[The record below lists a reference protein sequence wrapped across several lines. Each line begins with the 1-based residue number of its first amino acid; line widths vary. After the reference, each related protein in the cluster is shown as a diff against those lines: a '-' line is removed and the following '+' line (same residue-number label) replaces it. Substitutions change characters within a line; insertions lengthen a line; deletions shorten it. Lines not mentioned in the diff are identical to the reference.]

1 MASPF
6 KFFRKNQKLWLA
18 GLTIVAMGGFVV
30 LPTVVQMMGDGG
42 NAAAARKAVVTTTA
56 YGDINRITLEGL
68 RRDRQA
74 VLSFMNNVDMLV
86 RTKKQNWRTATVA
99 GNFQRRLSSDE
110 QHIVETWLLVNRA
123 EELGVVVDDAAVT
136 AFLQQITEGVVT
148 NDDLIGTGGEDRG
161 LLGRLELPES
171 QLFRLLKYELTALR
185 LQEIVFAGL
194 MPMTPGERW
203 DYYQRLNRMMRIE
216 LAEVPVQRFV
226 AGVADPDEA
235 TLKQFFDK
243 YKDQE
248 QAPESPEPGFQEPKR
263 VAVEYFKVDY
273 ERLFEPGELEKY
285 YEEHKEE
292 FKRPAAAKPAA
303 PEPDLKG
310 SLPGL
315 EDMPLDVPPAE
326 AAPAATP
333 EAPAPKTEAVKVE
346 ESAKPETEAK
356 PAEKP
361 EAEGASSEAPKP
373 DQAKPQEPKQDLP
386 EKKADDAPKPNDES
400 RAAGRPLFQLTA
412 YLAEEAPADQPA
424 EPAEDKPKD
433 DSPAEPKPEPAAEK
447 EKSDTAEAK
456 PAEEKKPDE
465 KPAEP
470 KPVEE
475 KKADEMP
482 AEAKE
487 AEPKAEAAPAKSE
500 PAQPAA
506 PEEKPTPAA
515 AGEKAEPTSVL
526 SEDKDKEKSEPLPE
540 YYTFDEVKSQIQSRL
555 APDKVE
561 KVFRALENQMTL
573 YHDAQIRYIRTQDDE
588 GKSLVEEPVK
598 PDFAKLAAQA
608 GIEAKTTELFSQ
620 REASDLNLDIAR
632 SNVTVGDRPTDFL
645 TYVFESLSEFRP
657 ARSQDVDGDYY
668 LFWKTRQESQRVPE
682 LSEPDVRA
690 TVVGAWKMIQA
701 RNPAHAEADRL
712 ASEARAKQQASKE
725 PIPLA
730 TALAGEQGVS
740 VQSTEPFTWFDPT
753 SIQLAMWGYGT
764 PTLSTIEIASSE
776 PKEGEKPAERETV
789 PLLGADFMQAVG
801 GLQPGDIGVA
811 WNRPKTVAYVVRMV
825 ETAPDAEELRR
836 SFLSSADPRQL
847 SVIASIERVRAYR
860 QWVESLEASAGLE
873 WQQ

>member
-1 MASPF
+1 
-6 KFFRKNQKLWLA
+6 
-18 GLTIVAMGGFVV
+18 MGGFVV
-30 LPTVVQMMGDGG
+30 LPTILQMMGGGG

-56 YGDINRITLEGL
+56 YGDVDRITMEGL

-74 VLSFMNNVDMLV
+74 VLSFLNRVDMLV
-86 RTKKQNWRTATVA
+86 RTKQQNWNAATVA
-99 GNFQRRLSSDE
+99 GTFQRRLLSDE
-110 QHIVETWLLVNRA
+110 RGIVETWLLVNRA
-123 EELGVVVDDAAVT
+123 KELGVVVDDLAVT
-136 AFLQQITEGVVT
+136 AFLQQVTEGVVT

-161 LLGRLELPES
+161 LLGSLELPES

-185 LQEIVFAGL
+185 LQDIVFAGL

-203 DYYQRLNRMMRIE
+203 DYYQRLNRKMRIE

-235 TLKQFFDK
+235 TLTQFFDK

-248 QAPESPEPGFQEPKR
+248 QVPESPEPGFQEPKR

-303 PEPDLKG
+303 PEADLKG

-346 ESAKPETEAK
+346 EPAKPVAEAK

-361 EAEGASSEAPKP
+361 EAKGASNEAPKS
-373 DQAKPQEPKQDLP
+373 DQAKPEEPKQDSP
-386 EKKADDAPKPNDES
+386 EKKADDAPKPSDES
-400 RAAGRPLFQLTA
+400 RAGNRPLFQLTA
-412 YLAEEAPADQPA
+412 YLAEETPADQPA
-424 EPAEDKPKD
+424 EPAEDKPKN

-447 EKSDTAEAK
+447 SDTAEAE
-456 PAEEKKPDE
+456 PADEKSAEPKPD
-465 KPAEP
+465 EP

-475 KKADEMP
+475 KKADEKP
-482 AEAKE
+482 APAKE
-487 AEPKAEAAPAKSE
+487 AEPKAEAAPAKPQ

-506 PEEKPTPAA
+506 PEEKPVPAA
-515 AGEKAEPTSVL
+515 AGEKAEATSVL
-526 SEDKDKEKSEPLPE
+526 SEDKEKFEPPLE

-555 APDKVE
+555 APDKIE
-561 KVFRALENQMTL
+561 KIFRPLENQMTL

-588 GKSLVEEPVK
+588 GKSLDEEPVK
-598 PDFAKLAAQA
+598 PDFAKLASEA

-645 TYVFESLSEFRP
+645 TFVFESLSEFRP
-657 ARSQDVDGDYY
+657 GRSQDVDGDYY

-682 LSEPDVRA
+682 LSEPDVR
-690 TVVGAWKMIQA
+690 TMVLDAWKMIQA
-701 RNPAHAEADRL
+701 RDAAQAEADRL
-712 ASEARAKQQASKE
+712 ASAARAKQEASKE
-725 PIPLA
+725 PVPLA

-753 SIQLAMWGYGT
+753 SIQLAMWGYGS
-764 PTLSTIEIASSE
+764 PRLSMIEIAVPE

-789 PLLGADFMQAVG
+789 PLLGSDFMQTAG
-801 GLQPGDIGVA
+801 GLQTGDIGVA
-811 WNRPKTVAYVVRMV
+811 WNHPKTVAYVVRMV
-825 ETAPDAEELRR
+825 ETAPDAEKLRKD
-836 SFLSSADPRQL
+836 FLSSADPRQL
-847 SVIASIERVRAYR
+847 STIASIERVRAYR